1 LVEQGPH
8 PVQSQIGRPIL
19 DASSRRKRSR
29 QGWDNGI
36 LRQLLVVDLE
46 AGMMMVMVMAVMYYH
61 HNLRLRRIG

>member
-46 AGMMMVMVMAVMYYH
+46 AGMMMVMVMAVMYNY